1 MAFDVNITS
10 PATNSG
16 GSPNVTWNIP
26 DTTITQ
32 ALYQIGAYRVN
43 DRAPGQ
49 PLNQVTPPFRFHPVA
64 ASGYPSLPYGAVPD
78 PIPIRSARQSFRFD
92 GAYPSTGA
100 LPNGTYIIWLHIISE
115 ERDADNNVISRDN
128 GVTTQTLTVSNS
140 LAVEPR
146 RLPIHQNE
154 LLPPPTII
162 FPTDD
167 YTFNI
172 GDDTDAG
179 EVSDVYFQLQLP
191 SAIQFP
197 SEVKVAIYQRDDW
210 DFDRERG
217 TAFPLVYTDRA
228 PFDAPKPRSAEW
240 VELPP
245 ADATQVN
252 NKDTWTLTFNGEDGF
267 ARVPNGRWVAAIK
280 YNSEITARVL
290 SFNPGDGLV
299 REAHRYDDSEIDW
312 VAFEVTGSFDNDIIP
327 DPYIHIARDR
337 PTITWPRNS
346 ISNPVDEALP
356 LKFLYHARGVGLR
369 AVEVRRNLIG
379 GTNAGTR
386 YLSRSS
392 SGVYTWVT
400 ALATETTI
408 PLRTEELVLAPGTA
422 VGSGWGNLSWG
433 AHQFAM
439 RPTSDAGI
447 VGDWSDLLTVK
458 AYRKLAITNLRAVV
472 TNGFIV
478 VSWNNGATGSNNRQ
492 RRFRIQVKDSDGNP
506 VTGTS
511 ERPEDQYVPQRYAR
525 AILGD
530 ETSFTLNRDLPSKG
544 PVDNGT
550 YTVVLTLWDI
560 YGNETDAS
568 EVEVTVNNTAPPAV
582 TVTPRIYNEADV
594 LQPGTSGYIPGDYPG
609 ISFAGITT
617 AINRVLL
624 QRREFERRDGAELQD
639 EPVTIAILPTAGRT
653 TLDRWNDD
661 DAKPNTLYEYSA
673 ISEAITGARTQGTWS
688 P

>member
-1 MAFDVNITS
+1 MAFDVSITS

-16 GSPNVTWNIP
+16 GSPNITW
-26 DTTITQ
+26 TSAETQ
-32 ALYQIGAYRVN
+32 TLYQIGAYRVG
-43 DRAPGQ
+43 DRSNA
-49 PLNQVTPPFRFHPVA
+49 PLNSITPPFRFHPVA
-64 ASGYPSLPYGAVPD
+64 ASGYPSLPYGAIPD
-78 PIPIRSARQSFRFD
+78 PIPIRSSRQSFRFD
-92 GAYPSTGA
+92 GAYPSTGS
-100 LPNGTYIIWLHIISE
+100 LPNGTYYIWLHVIHE
-115 ERDADNNVISRDN
+115 ERNADGDVIARDN
-128 GVTTQTLTVSNS
+128 GVATQRLVVSNS
-140 LAVEPR
+140 VVAEPLR
-146 RLPIHQNE
+146 VPDAHNE
-154 LLPPPTII
+154 LLPAPTII
-162 FPTDD
+162 FPTADH
-167 YTFNI
+167 TFNI
-172 GDDTDAG
+172 GDDADAG
-179 EVSDVYFQLQLP
+179 EVTAPFFQIQLP

-210 DFDRERG
+210 DFDRNRG

-240 VELPP
+240 VTLPP
-245 ADATQVN
+245 EDATRVN
-252 NKDTWTLTFNGEDGF
+252 NKPTWTLTFDGSEGF
-267 ARVPNGRWVAAIK
+267 AAIPNGFWVAAIK

-299 REAHRYDDSEIDW
+299 REAHRYDDSHIDF
-312 VAFEVTGSFDNDIIP
+312 VPFEVRGSFENTLIP

-337 PTITWPRNS
+337 PTITWPTNATR
-346 ISNPVDEALP
+346 NPVDEALP
-356 LKFLYHARGVGLR
+356 LRFQYHGRVGLR
-369 AVEVRRNLIG
+369 SVEVRRNLIG

-400 ALATETTI
+400 ALGTGTDI

-422 VGSGWGNLSWG
+422 VGSGWGNLAWG

-447 VGDWSDLLTVK
+447 VGDWSDILAVR

-492 RRFRIQVKDSDGNP
+492 GRFRIQVKDSDGNP

-511 ERPEDQYVPQRYAR
+511 ERPSDQYVPERYAR

-530 ETSFTLNRDLPSKG
+530 DTSFTLNRDLPSKG

-550 YTVVLTLWDI
+550 YDVVLTIWDI
-560 YGNETDAS
+560 YGNQSDAS

-582 TVTPRIYNEADV
+582 TTTPRIYDESDV
-594 LQPGTSGYIPGDYPG
+594 VQTGTQGYIPGDYPG
-609 ISFAGITT
+609 ITFGGITT
-617 AINRVLL
+617 TIHQVLL
-624 QRREFERRDGAELQD
+624 RRREFARQDGAELQD
-639 EPVTIAILPTAGRT
+639 EPVTIATLPTAGRT
-653 TLDRWNDD
+653 TLERWNDYE
-661 DAKPNTLYEYSA
+661 AKPATLYEYSA
-673 ISEAITGARTQGTWS
+673 ISEAVTGARTQGTWS